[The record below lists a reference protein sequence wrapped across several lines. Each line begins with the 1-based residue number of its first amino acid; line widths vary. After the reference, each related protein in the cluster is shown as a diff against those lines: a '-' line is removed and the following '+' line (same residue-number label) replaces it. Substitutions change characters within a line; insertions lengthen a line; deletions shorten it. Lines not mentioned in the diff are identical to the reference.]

1 MPMRRSS
8 SSSSS
13 SRLRRLRNATSSS
26 QASLTL
32 NEESNSAPTSL
43 EEYGGDFR
51 SEDGDSV
58 EVFQLQP
65 KKRAAKHLPKLPQK
79 AKRLKKEARGGQG
92 RRTREKLREQPQESP
107 PSDLFEAVKLG
118 RSAIQALVED
128 WLESYKQNR
137 DLGFLELVNF
147 IIRSCGCK
155 GTVTLG
161 MFKSLQ
167 NSEIIQ
173 QMTEKFNED
182 SVEYPLSA
190 TGPAWKKFR
199 GNFCEFISSLVHQCR
214 YSFLYD
220 EFLMDTLISLLT
232 GLSDSQVR
240 AFRHTSTLAAMKLMT
255 ALVKTA
261 LHLSLQKDNNQRQY
275 EVECSKGPGQQ
286 APERIENLLQKR
298 KELQEQQEELQG
310 MMNSI
315 FKGVFVHRYRDVLPE
330 IRSICVEELGTWMQS
345 YSASFLSDSYLKYI
359 GWTLHDKQREVRL
372 KCLKA
377 LQGLYGRR
385 ELIGHMELFTS
396 HFKERMVSMVL
407 DREWDVA
414 VEAIKLLTLI
424 LKNMEG
430 VLTEANCEKVYP
442 VVYASNRAVAS
453 AAGRFLYHKLFLPE
467 EEEDDEM
474 EMGPGKPQRLHRTFF
489 QLLLAFSMESELHDH
504 TAYLVDSLWDCAG
517 LQLKNWEGLSVLL
530 LEAENSLED
539 VQESTLIEILVS
551 SARQATEGHPPV
563 GRATGRKNFSAKER
577 RAQADDRMKLTEHFI
592 PVLPQLLAKYSADAE
607 KVAPLLQLITY
618 FDLNI
623 YCTGRL
629 EKHLELL
636 LKQLREVVEKHA
648 ESRVLEAAARSL
660 YLLCNPQFTFFSRG
674 DFARSQL
681 VDLLTDR
688 FQQELSELLQAS
700 YLDEDEVYNMA
711 ATLKRLSAF
720 HNAHDLT
727 RWELHEPCCRLLHK
741 AVDSGEV
748 PQQVILPALTI
759 VHFSVLWS
767 LSRLSTTNP
776 SQQELLDVK
785 RKMLT
790 FFGYC
795 QSCLSDVDAEIREQA
810 FILLSDQ
817 LLMFSSQMLLG
828 GREALKPLVY
838 QPEETLQAELASFL
852 MDHVFLPAAG
862 KQDSSF
868 GDEEDEDLD
877 EQGQQDER
885 YKQIGLL
892 HQRRNLLAGF
902 CKLLLYGVLDM
913 EAASDVFKHYSK
925 FHNDY
930 GDIIK
935 ETLTRLRQM
944 DRRRCAHILLLSLKQ
959 LYTETLQEQGPRGLE
974 GLPAFGEMRDLAR
987 RFALSFGPQQ
997 LQNRDLIVMLHK
1009 EGIKFSLA
1017 ELPPAG
1023 SSEQPPN
1030 LAFLELLMEFSARL
1044 LRQDKKLLLSYLER
1058 RLDQLP
1064 EPPSQPWGPVLAYSR
1079 SLSSPEEASATQSS
1093 LQDQPQAKRRR
1104 LETPLARSRPRGR
1117 RAPEPSP
1124 QLSSS
1129 PEAPRLTSTAVKDH
1143 QPARQLPEEEEM
1155 ETSESDFF
1163 PSQTSLRTRPPQRRR
1178 VDRSQHSVDSQLTRL
1193 SLMEVEE
1200 EDDKYHPDMLH
1211 LTEVGRRKSDP
1222 QKVAGWGFRWREE
1235 APGNHQA
1242 DVFPLKR
1249 LGDAPSPPPPRPP
1262 LPIRPTNFQ
1271 DTPPAPSSRKPR
1283 GEERLGLRDHQA
1295 QTMGVFPLLLGALI
1309 WKAGPFPT
1317 ALPPYR
1323 SLSENRGSE

>member
-1 MPMRRSS
+1 MPVPQSP

-13 SRLRRLRNATSSS
+13 SRLRSLRNATSSS
-26 QASLTL
+26 QASLAL
-32 NEESNSAPTSL
+32 NEDSDSAPTSP
-43 EEYGGDFR
+43 EEYGGDCP
-51 SEDGDSV
+51 SEDSDFV
-58 EVFQLQP
+58 EMFQLQP
-65 KKRAAKHLPKLPQK
+65 KKRAARHPPKSPQK
-79 AKRLKKEARGGQG
+79 AKRLRKEARGGWG
-92 RRTREKLREQPQESP
+92 RQTREELQEQPQESP

-118 RSAIQALVED
+118 RSAMQALVDD

-137 DLGFLELVNF
+137 DLAFLELVNF

-155 GTVTLG
+155 GTVTLE
-161 MFKSLQ
+161 MFKTLQ

-190 TGPAWKKFR
+190 SGPTWKKFR
-199 GNFCEFISSLVHQCR
+199 GSFCEFVSSLVHQCR

-255 ALVKTA
+255 ALVRAA
-261 LHLSLQKDNNQRQY
+261 LHLSLHKDNNQRQY
-275 EVECSKGPGQQ
+275 EVECSKGPGQR
-286 APERIENLLQKR
+286 APERVENLLQKR

-330 IRSICVEELGTWMQS
+330 IRAICVEEIGSWMQS
-345 YSASFLSDSYLKYI
+345 YSASFLSDGYLKYI

-396 HFKERMVSMVL
+396 HFKDRMVSMVL

-424 LKNMEG
+424 LENMEG
-430 VLTEANCEKVYP
+430 VLTEANCERVYP
-442 VVYASNRAVAS
+442 VVYASNRALAS
-453 AAGRFLYHKLFLPE
+453 AAGRFLYRKLFLPE
-467 EEEDDEM
+467 EEDDDEM
-474 EMGPGKPQRLHRTFF
+474 EMGREQPQRPHGTFF
-489 QLLLAFSMESELHDH
+489 RLLLAFSMESELHDH

-517 LQLKNWEGLSVLL
+517 PQLKNWEGLSVLL
-530 LEAENSLED
+530 LEEENSLGD

-577 RAQADDRMKLTEHFI
+577 RAQADDRVKLTEHFI
-592 PVLPQLLAKYSADAE
+592 PLLPQLLAKYSADGE
-607 KVAPLLQLITY
+607 KVTPLLQLITF

-636 LKQLREVVEKHA
+636 LRQLREVVEKHA
-648 ESRVLEAAARSL
+648 ESRVLEAAARAL

-688 FQQELSELLQAS
+688 FQQELGELLQAS

-727 RWELHEPCCRLLHK
+727 RWELHEPCCRLLRK

-748 PQQVILPALTI
+748 PQQVILPALTV

-767 LSRLSTTNP
+767 LTRLSTTNP
-776 SQQELLDVK
+776 SQRELLDLK
-785 RKMLT
+785 QKMLT

-810 FILLSDQ
+810 FVLLSDQ
-817 LLMFSSQMLLG
+817 LLVFSSQMVLG

-838 QPEETLQAELASFL
+838 QPEATLQAELASFL
-852 MDHVFLPAAG
+852 MDHVFLPAG
-862 KQDSSF
+862 KSDSSC
-868 GDEEDEDLD
+868 GDEEEEEPDDQD
-877 EQGQQDER
+877 QQEEK

-925 FHNDY
+925 FHDDY

-944 DRRRCAHILLLSLKQ
+944 DRRKCAHILLLSLKQ

-1009 EGIKFSLA
+1009 EGIKFALA

-1023 SSEQPPN
+1023 SSDQPPN

-1044 LRQDKKLLLSYLER
+1044 LRQDKKLLLSYLEKC
-1058 RLDQLP
+1058 LDQLP
-1064 EPPSQPWGPVLAYSR
+1064 QPPTRPWGPVLSYSR
-1079 SLSSPEEASATQSS
+1079 SLSSPEEADTTQGSVRY
-1093 LQDQPQAKRRR
+1093 QPRAKRRR
-1104 LETPLARSRPRGR
+1104 LETPSAGSRPRVR
-1117 RAPEPSP
+1117 RPRERSP

-1129 PEAPRLTSTAVKDH
+1129 PEAPRLTSTAVKGH

-1155 ETSESDFF
+1155 ESSESDFF
-1163 PSQTSLRTRPPQRRR
+1163 PSQSWRARPPQRRR
-1178 VDRSQHSVDSQLTRL
+1178 FDRTQPAVDSQLTRL
-1193 SLMEVEE
+1193 SLVEVEE
-1200 EDDKYHPDMLH
+1200 EDEEEK
-1211 LTEVGRRKSDP
+1211 GR
-1222 QKVAGWGFRWREE
+1222 
-1235 APGNHQA
+1235 
-1242 DVFPLKR
+1242 
-1249 LGDAPSPPPPRPP
+1249 
-1262 LPIRPTNFQ
+1262 
-1271 DTPPAPSSRKPR
+1271 
-1283 GEERLGLRDHQA
+1283 ERD
-1295 QTMGVFPLLLGALI
+1295 
-1309 WKAGPFPT
+1309 
-1317 ALPPYR
+1317 
-1323 SLSENRGSE
+1323 